1 MEKKDV
7 SGAYQFYALDILFL
21 IYVFYI
27 LGSEFGFM
35 LEDGVLNRV
44 ISLFQITP
52 LATVHQ

>member
-7 SGAYQFYALDILFL
+7 FGVYQFYVLDILFF

-27 LGSEFGFM
+27 LGFEFGFM

-44 ISLFQITP
+44 ISFF
-52 LATVHQ
+52 